1 MMVGEITISDRAA
14 EKIQVL
20 PFTTIELLTQ
30 IESLQVERKNLTF
43 S

>member
-1 MMVGEITISDRAA
+1 MMVEEITISGRAA
-14 EKIQVL
+14 EKIQAL